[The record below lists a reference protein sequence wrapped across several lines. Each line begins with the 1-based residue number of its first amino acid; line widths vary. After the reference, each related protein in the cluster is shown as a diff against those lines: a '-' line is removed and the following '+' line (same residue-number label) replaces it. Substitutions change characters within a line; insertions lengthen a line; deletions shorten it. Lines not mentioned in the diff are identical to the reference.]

1 MVMLGEPRLVE
12 AQPLGELDLFKQ
24 LVEGLALRHPR
35 PCLIV
40 TECPKP
46 HACSSRKLDLTL
58 ARLPRKPN
66 RSDAQRAPRKRR
78 FRALLSWRLGAI
90 KRINSTENSKSCLC
104 AFASFALP
112 VPYEFSLSHSTFA
125 ALSASK
131 LEKTLDPLLP

>member
-24 LVEGLALRHPR
+24 LVEGLTLRHPR

-66 RSDAQRAPRKRR
+66 RSDAREGRQEKDDSELCFLGVLAQSKESIVQRIQRA
-78 FRALLSWRLGAI
+78 F
-90 KRINSTENSKSCLC
+90 LC
-104 AFASFALP
+104 AFGSFALP
-112 VPYEFSLSHSTFA
+112 VPTN
-125 ALSASK
+125 SA
-131 LEKTLDPLLP
+131 

>member
-24 LVEGLALRHPR
+24 LVEGLTLRHPR

-66 RSDAQRAPRKRR
+66 RSDARKGRQEKDDSELCFLGVLAQSKESIVQRIQRA
-78 FRALLSWRLGAI
+78 FY
-90 KRINSTENSKSCLC
+90 
-104 AFASFALP
+104 
-112 VPYEFSLSHSTFA
+112 VPLRP
-125 ALSASK
+125 
-131 LEKTLDPLLP
+131 LERQDKPGRSNILKGGYLVGCPFDK

>member
-1 MVMLGEPRLVE
+1 MVMLGEPGLVE

-24 LVEGLALRHPR
+24 LVEGLTLRHPR

-66 RSDAQRAPRKRR
+66 RSDARKGRQEKDDSDLC
-78 FRALLSWRLGAI
+78 F
-90 KRINSTENSKSCLC
+90 LC
-104 AFASFALP
+104 ASCS
-112 VPYEFSLSHSTFA
+112 YEFSLSHSTFA